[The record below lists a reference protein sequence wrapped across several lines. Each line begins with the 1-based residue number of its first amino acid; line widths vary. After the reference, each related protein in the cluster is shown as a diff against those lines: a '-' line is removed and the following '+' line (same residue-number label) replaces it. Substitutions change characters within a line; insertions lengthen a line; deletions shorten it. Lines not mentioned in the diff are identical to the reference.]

1 MKRFWNFLLLALL
14 LIVLLETRA
23 LAGAPCCTIAAINPV
38 RGVVTARDTKTG
50 GTFQFKTEAAPL
62 RTLKVGDPVDID
74 ARAGRVLSVA
84 GVSRTYAVFEPEGAE
99 PINEVVSIE
108 PDSADR
114 CCAVV
119 GARNLLT
126 GERFQFSANRQSLT
140 RLRVGDKIALDSTG
154 NYAMVQSAAT
164 SGGAKATYSFPV
176 KAIEGTGKGPTAVAK
191 GAAAGG
197 EDAEYWQI
205 SANPTL
211 KGPTG
216 RIVVDYPGTASVI
229 FHVLGAN
236 QRQLAAWYKQG
247 SGNFMPGTY
256 IVKIWNAAY
265 DGIPVRKNMDT
276 RIKVGV
282 LKLNIQEPYKIL
294 DPQGQVMFS
303 GHPKEKNAIVFPV
316 GEYTLQTKTLTERIV
331 IKDREVTEF

>member
-1 MKRFWNFLLLALL
+1 
-14 LIVLLETRA
+14 
-23 LAGAPCCTIAAINPV
+23 
-38 RGVVTARDTKTG
+38 
-50 GTFQFKTEAAPL
+50 
-62 RTLKVGDPVDID
+62 
-74 ARAGRVLSVA
+74 
-84 GVSRTYAVFEPEGAE
+84 
-99 PINEVVSIE
+99 
-108 PDSADR
+108 
-114 CCAVV
+114 
-119 GARNLLT
+119 
-126 GERFQFSANRQSLT
+126 
-140 RLRVGDKIALDSTG
+140 ALDSTG
-154 NYAMVQSAAT
+154 SYAMVPSAAT

-176 KAIEGTGKGPTAVAK
+176 KAIEGTSKGPTAVAK

-229 FHVLGAN
+229 FHVLGTN

-294 DPQGQVMFS
+294 DPQ
-303 GHPKEKNAIVFPV
+303 KNAIVFPV
-316 GEYTLQTKTLTERIV
+316 SEYTLQMKTLTERIV